1 MTNSRKRLF
10 LVGDNAF
17 HGISHLSQ
25 DNARSRG
32 NSINSPEFAADLVMT
47 SLENEA
53 NGFMFSV
60 SETTLTILKIIHE
73 KDPESRPELY
83 ALVPYAFEY
92 VRQATQIG
100 ISGLA
105 KNFTKQIAR
114 SGNIGA
120 TAMGLKGVLRMDPV
134 TLLKTYVLYEISRI
148 KSAAGK
154 QANIA
159 SIVLHELITD
169 IGLALSLDWLFKSF
183 IEFMVNQGIKPGFNT
198 RNFAYLVKKFDEWN
212 INFNDVIIAAPFNKV
227 GFQMDP
233 SKDECERAL
242 ASVDNGNVIAI
253 SILAAGYLA
262 PLDAIE
268 YVQSLPNILGVAV
281 GVSKE
286 KHAFETFNFFKKNLT
301 QNRFF

>member
-1 MTNSRKRLF
+1 MTNPRKKIF
-10 LVGDNAF
+10 LVGDNPF

-32 NSINSPEFAADLVMT
+32 NSIDSPEFAADLVMT

-60 SETTLTILKIIHE
+60 SETTLSILKILHE

-105 KNFTKQIAR
+105 KNFTKQITR
-114 SGNIGA
+114 SGNIRA
-120 TAMGLKGVLRMDPV
+120 TALGLKGVLRMDPV
-134 TLLKTYVLYEISRI
+134 DLLKTYVLYEISRI

-154 QANIA
+154 HANIE
-159 SIVLHELITD
+159 SIMLHEVLTD
-169 IGLALSLDWLFKSF
+169 IGLALNLDWLFKSF
-183 IEFMVNQGIKPGFNT
+183 IEFMAKQKIKPGFNT

-212 INFNDVIIAAPFNKV
+212 INFNDVVIAAPFNKV

-233 SKDECERAL
+233 SKDECEKAL
-242 ASVDNGNVIAI
+242 ASVNDGNVIAI
-253 SILAAGYLA
+253 SILAAGYLKPFEA
-262 PLDAIE
+262 LE
-268 YVQSLPNILGVAV
+268 YIHGLPNVLGVAT

-286 KHAFETFNFFKKNLT
+286 KHARETFKLIKNSFSHAE
-301 QNRFF
+301 Q